1 MEQEQRAG
9 RLDRRAAIRVLL
21 MALTVLVHAA
31 VQRLLLLLRRGSST
45 EWVGLRL
52 VVNIRA
58 YLALYQVCRAA
69 SC

>member
-9 RLDRRAAIRVLL
+9 RLDRRAAIRVLP

-31 VQRLLLLLRRGSST
+31 VQRLLLLRRGSST